1 MITADEIK
9 TRLEDQYEKVKVFAV
24 GVNQDP
30 VFFACN
36 SNDRTFMLV
45 SIYIDSEIGGLFNLE
60 PQFDI
65 NYVYNNFDVV
75 QAESLRNGMIIQI
88 HDENVEV
95 VGSVDPKKLH

>member
-1 MITADEIK
+1 MITADEIQ
-9 TRLEDQYEKVKVFAV
+9 TRLEVQYEKVKVFAV

-36 SNDRTFMLV
+36 SNDRTFLLV

-60 PQFDI
+60 PQFNID
-65 NYVYNNFDVV
+65 YVYNNFDAA
-75 QAESLRNGMIIQI
+75 QAQTLRDGMIIEIQN
-88 HDENVEV
+88 ENVEV